1 MVNNKKIVLDKSG
14 WLKTNSLV
22 DKVQEA
28 TKFQMQQFGTLANPS
43 NLWSLRNLRLLI
55 NVLIFLE

>member
-14 WLKTNSLV
+14 WLKTNSFV

-28 TKFQMQQFGTLANPS
+28 TEFQMQQFGSFANLS
-43 NLWSLRNLRLLI
+43 NLWLLRNLCLLI

>member
-1 MVNNKKIVLDKSG
+1 MVNNEKIVLDKSG
-14 WLKTNSLV
+14 WLKTNSFV

-28 TKFQMQQFGTLANPS
+28 TEFQMQQFSTFANPS